1 CLQKVR
7 NRLEPFP
14 VPASEDCLYLSVYSP
29 VHPLQQNSSLPVMV
43 WIHGGAFILGKSSIF
58 HGAALAGYGNVV
70 VVVIQYRISVAGFLS
85 TGDQYARGNF
95 GFLDQLAALQ
105 WVQRNIR
112 EFGGN
117 PGSVTLFGQSV
128 GSLSV
133 SLHTLSP
140 LSTGLFHRAILQSG
154 SSLMPG
160 LVPPIPTQL
169 AQEVA
174 QIAGCNSTQSQLLL
188 HCLRN
193 KTEEEMVQITT
204 SLNELYQLIPAL
216 IVDGH
221 FLNDDPW
228 KMFQKGQFQNIPIL
242 VGVTTEEV
250 IGSLVH
256 PEQIILRNWE
266 TGISREQIQEKIN
279 QFIKPLF
286 GEENGALIFDEYFE
300 DAHDCDT
307 LKERYLDL
315 FGDVFLTIPT
325 LRAAQYY
332 KDAGN
337 PVFLYEFQH
346 RASFYE
352 RRIPQF
358 RRAPHAAELSFV
370 FGGAFIPAFDV
381 LLGNMTEA
389 EKSLSKMV
397 MLYWASFAWNGWKVL
412 RSECLET
419 PLNQEPTAK
428 KMVPVP
434 VTVKDWCPEADDW
447 GMEES
452 WGSSTEGVVQTPAP
466 DSEREVI
473 EQTSRLEALLLEG
486 AEGQGL
492 VSQSTVPEFQPFYIS
507 VIEEED
513 SHSQSNFK
521 HEQELLA
528 EYQRREGVCVEQ
540 LPLSS
545 CDGEGAP
552 ETYEKSQVQ
561 HGDRTFNKFMKRISS
576 CPQQILRYC
585 WNGSPLLLSP
595 LGMESAASMC
605 ELCTSPRVFEFQ
617 LMPALV
623 NMLKGSGSQGRC

>member
-1 CLQKVR
+1 MAWRWFLVLLTVCLATLWKKSSVTVKCWKETDHLQPVVRIEGGLIRGEQQEVEGIPRAVFGYLGIPFAAPPVGALRFAPPKKPEPWTGIRNVTSHPPMCLQKVR
-7 NRLEPFP
+7 KRLELFP

-29 VHPLQQNSSLPVMV
+29 VHPSQQNSSLPVMV

-58 HGAALAGYGNVV
+58 HGTALAGYGNVI

-85 TGDQYARGNF
+85 TGDEYARGNF

-160 LVPPIPTQL
+160 LAPPVPTQL

-174 QIAGCNSTQSQLLL
+174 QIAGCDSTQSQLLL

-228 KMFQKGQFQNIPIL
+228 KMFQRGQFQHIPIL

-256 PEQIILRNWE
+256 PE
-266 TGISREQIQEKIN
+266 
-279 QFIKPLF
+279 F
-286 GEENGALIFDEYFE
+286 GEENGALIFDEYFGDE
-300 DAHDCDT
+300 DDCET

-315 FGDVFLTIPT
+315 FGDVFITIPT

-346 RASFYE
+346 RASFYQ

-370 FGGAFIPAFDV
+370 FGGPFIPAFDV
-381 LLGNMTEA
+381 LLGNVTEV

-397 MLYWASFAWNGWKVL
+397 MLYWASFAWNGNPNRNELPNWPMNSDFGKYMQFN
-412 RSECLET
+412 
-419 PLNQEPTAK
+419 LNLQTGNNLKKDKLKFWSNKPPKIIAK
-428 KMVPVP
+428 
-434 VTVKDWCPEADDW
+434 
-447 GMEES
+447 
-452 WGSSTEGVVQTPAP
+452 
-466 DSEREVI
+466 
-473 EQTSRLEALLLEG
+473 
-486 AEGQGL
+486 
-492 VSQSTVPEFQPFYIS
+492 
-507 VIEEED
+507 
-513 SHSQSNFK
+513 
-521 HEQELLA
+521 
-528 EYQRREGVCVEQ
+528 
-540 LPLSS
+540 
-545 CDGEGAP
+545 
-552 ETYEKSQVQ
+552 
-561 HGDRTFNKFMKRISS
+561 
-576 CPQQILRYC
+576 ILI
-585 WNGSPLLLSP
+585 
-595 LGMESAASMC
+595 
-605 ELCTSPRVFEFQ
+605 
-617 LMPALV
+617 
-623 NMLKGSGSQGRC
+623 

>member
-1 CLQKVR
+1 MAWRWFLVLLTVCLATLWKKSSVTVKCWKETDHLQPVVRIEGGLIRGEQQEVEGIPRAVFGYLGIPFAAPPVGALRFAPPKKPEPWTGIRNVTSHPPMCLQKVR
-7 NRLEPFP
+7 KRLELFP

-29 VHPLQQNSSLPVMV
+29 VHPSQQNSSLPVMV

-58 HGAALAGYGNVV
+58 HGTALAGYGNVI

-85 TGDQYARGNF
+85 TGDEYARGNF

-160 LVPPIPTQL
+160 LAPPVPTQL

-174 QIAGCNSTQSQLLL
+174 QIAGCDSTQSQLLL

-228 KMFQKGQFQNIPIL
+228 KMFQRGQFQHIPIL

-256 PEQIILRNWE
+256 PEQIILPDWE

-286 GEENGALIFDEYFE
+286 GEENGALIFDEYFGDE
-300 DAHDCDT
+300 DDCET

-315 FGDVFLTIPT
+315 FGDVFITIPT

-346 RASFYE
+346 RASFYQ

-370 FGGAFIPAFDV
+370 FGGPFIPAFDV
-381 LLGNMTEA
+381 LLGNVTEV

-397 MLYWASFAWNGWKVL
+397 MLYWASFAWNGNPNRNELPNWPMNSDFGKYMQFN
-412 RSECLET
+412 
-419 PLNQEPTAK
+419 LNLQTGNNLKKDKLKFWSNKPPKIIAK
-428 KMVPVP
+428 
-434 VTVKDWCPEADDW
+434 
-447 GMEES
+447 
-452 WGSSTEGVVQTPAP
+452 
-466 DSEREVI
+466 
-473 EQTSRLEALLLEG
+473 
-486 AEGQGL
+486 
-492 VSQSTVPEFQPFYIS
+492 
-507 VIEEED
+507 
-513 SHSQSNFK
+513 
-521 HEQELLA
+521 
-528 EYQRREGVCVEQ
+528 
-540 LPLSS
+540 
-545 CDGEGAP
+545 
-552 ETYEKSQVQ
+552 
-561 HGDRTFNKFMKRISS
+561 
-576 CPQQILRYC
+576 ILI
-585 WNGSPLLLSP
+585 
-595 LGMESAASMC
+595 
-605 ELCTSPRVFEFQ
+605 
-617 LMPALV
+617 
-623 NMLKGSGSQGRC
+623 